1 MTPLTLYHKNK
12 IEYVNVP
19 CDFIDH
25 YLMDAPGEFV
35 KIYLYLLRCMEA
47 EASSPSL
54 SDVAD
59 KFNFTENDVLR
70 ALKYWEKKQLLSLIY
85 NEEKLLCGVD
95 FYNIAC
101 SQDKSA
107 QAAVPSLSGNS
118 PAVENQM
125 LTEIQTPAD
134 SQTQNEKPAPAENQP
149 PVEARAVSKDKTLS
163 SLKKKEGKLPEY
175 EALSAVPKKHY
186 TKAKL
191 SSLTENPEVKQM
203 LFIAEQYLGTSFNP
217 AEMETLLYI
226 YDSLGF
232 SLDLIE
238 YLLGVCVEKQITSLN
253 HIESI
258 AVDWFKKGVASVKDA
273 KKTNSIQRKTVQA
286 VCGALGI
293 EGRTLAEVE
302 QMFLIRW
309 TGIYGFSLDFI
320 LEACHRTIQTTGRP
334 SFQYIDTILKN
345 WQDAGVTSMADVKAL
360 DTAHQAAQTVIKKP
374 ASKAARSTIQ
384 KNKGNSF
391 PERSYDYSAL
401 EQQLLNL

>member
-59 KFNFTENDVLR
+59 RLNFTESDVLR

-85 NEEKLLCGVD
+85 NEEKQLCGVD

-101 SQDKSA
+101 SPDKSA
-107 QAAVPSLSGNS
+107 PETAPALSGS
-118 PAVENQM
+118 
-125 LTEIQTPAD
+125 LL
-134 SQTQNEKPAPAENQP
+134 PAENQTLAEEQP
-149 PVEARAVSKDKTLS
+149 SSEKTISGSKTLS
-163 SLKKKEGKLPEY
+163 SHKKNSGKQQKCEVSP
-175 EALSAVPKKHY
+175 AVPKKHY
-186 TKAKL
+186 TKTKL
-191 SSLTENPEVKQM
+191 ASLAENPEAKQM

-226 YDSLGF
+226 YDGLGF

-238 YLLGVCVEKQITSLN
+238 YLLGVCIEKQITSLS
-253 HIESI
+253 HIESM
-258 AVDWFKKGVASVKDA
+258 AADWFKKGITSVKDA
-273 KKTNSIQRKTVQA
+273 KKTNSAQRKACQA
-286 VCGALGI
+286 VCSALGI
-293 EGRTLAEVE
+293 EGRTLADSE
-302 QMFLIRW
+302 QMFLIKW
-309 TGIYGFSLDFI
+309 TGTYGFSLDFI
-320 LEACHRTIQTTGRP
+320 LEACHRTIQATGRP

-345 WQDAGVTSMADVKAL
+345 WQDAGVTTMADIKAL
-360 DTAHQAAQTVIKKP
+360 DTAHQAAAQTSMKKP
-374 ASKAARSTIQ
+374 GGRTRSSTQ

-391 PERSYDYSAL
+391 PERSYDYTAL